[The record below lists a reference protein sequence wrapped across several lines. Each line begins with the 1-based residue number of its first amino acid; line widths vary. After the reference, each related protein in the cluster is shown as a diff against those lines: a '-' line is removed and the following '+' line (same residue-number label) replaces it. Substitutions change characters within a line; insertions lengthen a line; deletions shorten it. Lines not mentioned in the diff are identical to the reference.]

1 MHRYLVYPQ
10 VPPEFGSEQNGLLC
24 CRPPSR
30 FGRSLQKMVYTT
42 LQFAN
47 TNTTCRHFNGSGR
60 FPRKIGKLQ

>member
-1 MHRYLVYPQ
+1 MAPYAV
-10 VPPEFGSEQNGLLC
+10 
-24 CRPPSR
+24 
-30 FGRSLQKMVYTT
+30 GRQAVSDAAFKKMVYTT